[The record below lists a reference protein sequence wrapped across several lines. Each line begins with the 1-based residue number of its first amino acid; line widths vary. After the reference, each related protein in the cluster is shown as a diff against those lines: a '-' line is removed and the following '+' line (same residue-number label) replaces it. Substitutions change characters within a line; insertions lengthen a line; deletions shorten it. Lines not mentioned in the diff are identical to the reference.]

1 MNDDQDVFCRFTS
14 RGLTQASTG
23 QGGGPTCLQTPKNG
37 IDWILGT
44 AGLTLATTVWIGT
57 RWCVRRA
64 IIRSVTSACWSRA
77 DGLYD

>member
-44 AGLTLATTVWIGT
+44 AGLTLADDGVD
-57 RWCVRRA
+57 RDSLVRA
-64 IIRSVTSACWSRA
+64 TSDHPFRHVRVLVQ
-77 DGLYD
+77 G